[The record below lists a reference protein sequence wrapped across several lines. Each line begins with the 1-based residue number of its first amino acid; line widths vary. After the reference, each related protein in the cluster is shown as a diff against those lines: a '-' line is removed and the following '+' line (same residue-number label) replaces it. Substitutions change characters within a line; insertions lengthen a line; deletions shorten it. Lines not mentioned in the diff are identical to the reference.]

1 MLFYALVNKKY
12 LSADELILAMKG
24 KKLQKGRNQMTALSA
39 TIIEPNFK
47 YFEMLVNWEGN
58 QVDLHEE
65 LVRV

>member
-1 MLFYALVNKKY
+1 
-12 LSADELILAMKG
+12 MKG